1 MRPKNILL
9 NLLNLM
15 GKNWYSPYMD
25 TYYFPKADAILIDK
39 QKFFDYLKE
48 WDELSDRQKTKQW
61 EILKY
66 LYDEKR

>member
-1 MRPKNILL
+1 MKPKNILL

-25 TYYFPKADAILIDK
+25 TYYFPKTDTIVMNK
-39 QKFFDYLKE
+39 QKFFDYLKD
-48 WDELSDRQKTKQW
+48 WDESSDRQKAKQW
-61 EILKY
+61 EYLKY

>member
-1 MRPKNILL
+1 MKLKDILL
-9 NLLNLM
+9 NFSRNR
-15 GKNWYSPYMD
+15 YSSYMD

-39 QKFFDYLKE
+39 QKFFNYLKD
-48 WDELSDRQKTKQW
+48 WDELSDSQKTKQW